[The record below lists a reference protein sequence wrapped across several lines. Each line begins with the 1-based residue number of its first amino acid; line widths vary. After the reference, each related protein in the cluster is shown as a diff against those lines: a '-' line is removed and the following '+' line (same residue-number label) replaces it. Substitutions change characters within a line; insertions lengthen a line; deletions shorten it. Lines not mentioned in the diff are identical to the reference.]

1 MRSGLPN
8 SSGRGHSVK
17 SSYHAPEAAGV
28 RSGWKEITVASVDF
42 GAALPT
48 MKGVPEFAR
57 KAESLG
63 YEYLCSG
70 EHMMFHGPVPNSL
83 INLAVAAGATSR
95 IKLMSTV
102 VLLPLYT
109 PMVVAKLTSALDV
122 ASDGRYHMGIGVGG
136 EFPKEFEACGVP
148 VKQRGSRS
156 NEALEV
162 ITKLWTE
169 KNVTFD
175 GRYSKFSGVTLDPH
189 PAQKP
194 HPPIWVA
201 GRKEPAMRRAALYAD
216 GWIPYMYTPEM
227 LHESLEKI
235 HQFGKEARRDL
246 SKFRPGLFIFASVYP
261 DREEA
266 REQAARALGKNYA
279 QDFSKIAGRYTLYG
293 NPEDCRKRLK
303 EYVDAGARTV
313 LISWACRQTDIEQ
326 NMKLVAEEVAP
337 AFR

>member
-1 MRSGLPN
+1 M
-8 SSGRGHSVK
+8 
-17 SSYHAPEAAGV
+17 
-28 RSGWKEITVASVDF
+28 ASVDF
-42 GAALPT
+42 GAALAS
-48 MKGVPEFAR
+48 MKDVPEAAR
-57 KAESLG
+57 LAESLG
-63 YEYLCSG
+63 YDYLCSG
-70 EHMMFHGPVPNSL
+70 EHMMFHGAVPNSL
-83 INLAVAAGATSR
+83 ITLAVAAGATSR

-109 PMVVAKLTSALDV
+109 PMVLAKMTSVLDV
-122 ASDGRYHMGIGVGG
+122 ASNGRYHMGVGVGG

-162 ITKLWTE
+162 IRKLWTE
-169 KNVTFD
+169 KNASFE
-175 GRYSKFSGVTLDPH
+175 GRYAKFSGVTLDPQ

-201 GRKEPAMRRAALYAD
+201 GRKESAMRRAALYAD

-227 LHESLEKI
+227 LHESIEKI
-235 HQFGKEARRDL
+235 HQFGKAAGRDL
-246 SKFRPGLFIFASVYP
+246 SNFRPGLFIFASVYP
-261 DREEA
+261 DRDEA

-293 NPEDCRKRLK
+293 NPDDCRKRLK

-313 LISWACRQTDIEQ
+313 LVSWACRQSDIEQ
-326 NMKLVAEEVAP
+326 NMKLVADEVAP

>member
-1 MRSGLPN
+1 
-8 SSGRGHSVK
+8 V
-17 SSYHAPEAAGV
+17 AA
-28 RSGWKEITVASVDF
+28 VDF
-42 GAALPT
+42 GAALPL
-48 MKGVPEFAR
+48 MKGIPEFAQR
-57 KAESLG
+57 AESLG

-83 INLAVAAGATSR
+83 INLAVAAGATKK

-109 PMVVAKLTSALDV
+109 PMVVAKMTATLDV
-122 ASDGRYHMGIGVGG
+122 ASEGRYHMGIGVGG

-162 ITKLWTE
+162 ITKLWTD

-175 GRYSKFSGVTLDPH
+175 GRYTKFSGVTLDPH
-189 PAQKP
+189 PTQKP
-194 HPPIWVA
+194 RPPIWVA

-227 LHESLEKI
+227 LHESLTKI
-235 HQFGKEARRDL
+235 NQFGKEAGRDM
-246 SKFRPGLFIFASVYP
+246 SRFRPGLFIFASVYP
-261 DREEA
+261 DRDEA
-266 REQAARALGKNYA
+266 REQAAKALGKNYA
-279 QDFSKIAGRYTLYG
+279 QDFSKIAGRYALYG

-313 LISWACRQTDIEQ
+313 LISWACRQNDIDQ
-326 NMKLVAEEVAP
+326 NMKLIAEEVAP
-337 AFR
+337 AFK

>member
-1 MRSGLPN
+1 
-8 SSGRGHSVK
+8 
-17 SSYHAPEAAGV
+17 
-28 RSGWKEITVASVDF
+28 VASVDF
-42 GAALPT
+42 GAALSSI
-48 MKGVPEFAR
+48 KDVPEAAR
-57 KAESLG
+57 SAESLG
-63 YEYLCSG
+63 YDYLCSG
-70 EHMMFHGPVPNSL
+70 EHMMFHGAVPNSL
-83 INLAVAAGATSR
+83 ITLAMAAGATSR

-102 VLLPLYT
+102 VLLPLYR
-109 PMVVAKLTSALDV
+109 PMVLAKMTSVLDV
-122 ASDGRYHMGIGVGG
+122 ASGGRYHMGIGVGG

-162 ITKLWTE
+162 IRKLWTE
-169 KNVTFD
+169 KNVSFE
-175 GRYSKFSGVTLDPH
+175 GRYSKFSGVTLDPQ
-189 PAQKP
+189 PAQNP

-201 GRKEPAMRRAALYAD
+201 GRKESAMRRAALYAD

-227 LHESLEKI
+227 LHESIEKI
-235 HQFGKEARRDL
+235 HQFGEEAGRDL
-246 SKFRPGLFIFASVYP
+246 SNFRPGLFIFASVYP

-279 QDFSKIAGRYTLYG
+279 QDFSKIAGRYALYG

-313 LISWACRQTDIEQ
+313 LVSWACRQTDIEQ

>member
-1 MRSGLPN
+1 
-8 SSGRGHSVK
+8 
-17 SSYHAPEAAGV
+17 
-28 RSGWKEITVASVDF
+28 VALVDF
-42 GAALPT
+42 GAALSS
-48 MKGVPEFAR
+48 MKDVPAAAR

-63 YEYLCSG
+63 YDYLCSG
-70 EHMMFHGPVPNSL
+70 EHMMFHGAVPNSL
-83 INLAVAAGATSR
+83 ISLAVAAGATSR

-109 PMVVAKLTSALDV
+109 PMVLAKMTSVLDV
-122 ASDGRYHMGIGVGG
+122 ASEGRYHMGIGVGG

-162 ITKLWTE
+162 IKKLWTE
-169 KNVTFD
+169 KNVSFE
-175 GRYSKFSGVTLDPH
+175 GRYSRFSGITLDP
-189 PAQKP
+189 PPIQKP

-201 GRKEPAMRRAALYAD
+201 GRKESAMRRAALYAD

-227 LHESLEKI
+227 LHESIEKI
-235 HQFGKEARRDL
+235 HQFGKEAGRDL
-246 SKFRPGLFIFASVYP
+246 SNFRPGLFIFASVYP
-261 DREEA
+261 DRDEA

-293 NPEDCRKRLK
+293 NPDDCRKRLQ

-313 LISWACRQTDIEQ
+313 LVSWACRQNDIEQ
-326 NMKLVAEEVAP
+326 NMKLVAEEVVP
-337 AFR
+337 AFK

>member
-1 MRSGLPN
+1 MG
-8 SSGRGHSVK
+8 
-17 SSYHAPEAAGV
+17 
-28 RSGWKEITVASVDF
+28 SVDF
-42 GAALPT
+42 GAALAS
-48 MKGVPEFAR
+48 MKDVPEVAR
-57 KAESLG
+57 TAERLG
-63 YEYLCSG
+63 YDYLCSG
-70 EHMMFHGPVPNSL
+70 EHMMFHGAVPNSL
-83 INLAVAAGATSR
+83 ITLAVAAGATSR

-109 PMVVAKLTSALDV
+109 PMVLAKMTSVLDV
-122 ASDGRYHMGIGVGG
+122 ASEGRYHLGIGVGG

-156 NEALEV
+156 NEALVV
-162 ITKLWTE
+162 IKKLWTE
-169 KNVTFD
+169 KNASFE
-175 GRYSKFSGVTLDPH
+175 GRYSKFSDVTLDPQ
-189 PAQKP
+189 PTQKP

-201 GRKEPAMRRAALYAD
+201 GRKESAMRRAALYGD

-227 LHESLEKI
+227 LHESIEKI
-235 HQFGKEARRDL
+235 QRFGKEAGRDL
-246 SKFRPGLFIFASVYP
+246 SNFRPGLFIFASVYP
-261 DREEA
+261 DRDEA

-293 NPEDCRKRLK
+293 NPDDCRKRLK

-313 LISWACRQTDIEQ
+313 LVSWACRQNDIEQ

>member
-1 MRSGLPN
+1 M
-8 SSGRGHSVK
+8 
-17 SSYHAPEAAGV
+17 
-28 RSGWKEITVASVDF
+28 ASIDF
-42 GAALPT
+42 GAALPS
-48 MKGVPEFAR
+48 MKDIPQFAQR
-57 KAESLG
+57 VESLG
-63 YEYLCSG
+63 YDYLCSG
-70 EHMMFHGPVPNSL
+70 EHMMFHGPVPNS
-83 INLAVAAGATSR
+83 IVALAVAAGATQK

-102 VLLPLYT
+102 VLIPLYT
-109 PMVVAKLTSALDV
+109 PMVVAKQTATLDV
-122 ASDGRYHMGIGVGG
+122 ASNGRYHMGIGIGG

-169 KNVTFD
+169 KNVTFE

-189 PAQKP
+189 PTQKP

-201 GRKEPAMRRAALYAD
+201 GRKEPAMKRAALYGD

-235 HQFGKEARRDL
+235 DQFGKEAGRDM

-261 DREEA
+261 DRDQA

-293 NPEDCRKRLK
+293 NPDDCRKRLK
-303 EYVDAGARTV
+303 EYIDAGARTV
-313 LISWACRQTDIEQ
+313 LVSWACRAEDIDQ
-326 NMKLVAEEVAP
+326 NMKLVADEVMP